1 MQPSAEIN
9 RRRVQKDHIIR
20 WNLLDDQSFRDEEG
34 FSMAVP
40 ALFNS
45 ILNLCMILILARI
58 IPGQE
63 ENHVVGHA

>member
-1 MQPSAEIN
+1 
-9 RRRVQKDHIIR
+9 
-20 WNLLDDQSFRDEEG
+20 
-34 FSMAVP
+34 MAVP